1 MTKRRKGRKET
12 LVQTRREIK
21 ERKKSRKEINKHRAV

>member
-12 LVQTRREIK
+12 LVHTRREIK
-21 ERKKSRKEINKHRAV
+21 EMKKIKEGNK

>member
-12 LVQTRREIK
+12 LVHTRREIK
-21 ERKKSRKEINKHRAV
+21 EMKKSRKEISKHRAV